1 MRRRKM
7 MPETGKPPEPGEFYE
22 VVADDDFGSDNEVI

>member
-1 MRRRKM
+1 M